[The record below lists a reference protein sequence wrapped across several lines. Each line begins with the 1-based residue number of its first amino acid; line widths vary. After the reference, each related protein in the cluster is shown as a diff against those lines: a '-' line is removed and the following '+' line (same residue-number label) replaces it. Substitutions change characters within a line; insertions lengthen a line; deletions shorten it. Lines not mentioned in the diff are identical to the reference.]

1 MRSADDGASGE
12 EDKDSSSSDSAKTIR
27 KKMTKAKLSKI
38 NASDKTVNPT
48 PTTGYDDT
56 VFDESNEKKP
66 TVRDQQVSGFNGG
79 DEYEIM
85 DKVIKAYSQNAVDVY
100 GNTNK
105 QLMLSKKSGRRAAE
119 VLLEACHKLKRDQVP
134 AFVEKQFDDSW
145 QHYDQNSEGW
155 LRYEETFQFVRHLF
169 GRLNAFAG
177 APGSI
182 GDVESG
188 GSAYPLVYPL
198 DAESV
203 KVGKV

>member
-1 MRSADDGASGE
+1 
-12 EDKDSSSSDSAKTIR
+12 
-27 KKMTKAKLSKI
+27 
-38 NASDKTVNPT
+38 
-48 PTTGYDDT
+48 
-56 VFDESNEKKP
+56 
-66 TVRDQQVSGFNGG
+66 
-79 DEYEIM
+79 M

-134 AFVEKQFDDSW
+134 AFVQKQFEDSW
-145 QHYDQNSEGW
+145 QHYDQNNEGW

-198 DAESV
+198 TAETT